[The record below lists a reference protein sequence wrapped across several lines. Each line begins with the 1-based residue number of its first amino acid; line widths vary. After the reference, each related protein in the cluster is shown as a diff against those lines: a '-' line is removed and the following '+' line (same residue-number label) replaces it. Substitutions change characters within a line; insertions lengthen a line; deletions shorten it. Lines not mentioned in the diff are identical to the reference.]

1 MVGVVTLVD
10 RLAEV
15 VSHEA
20 RVIHNAHLLTV
31 RTSLYDYTAFALS
44 GTGEGQLPPGAAG
57 KGARNSLTK
66 IFYD

>member
-1 MVGVVTLVD
+1 MVGVVALVD

-44 GTGEGQLPPGAAG
+44 GTGEGAVAPGRSRQG
-57 KGARNSLTK
+57 GAKQPHQNCL
-66 IFYD
+66 

>member
-1 MVGVVTLVD
+1 MVGVVALVD

-31 RTSLYDYTAFALS
+31 RTSLYDDTAFALS
-44 GTGEGQLPPGAAG
+44 GTGGGAVAPGAAG